1 MYNAKLVREKISR
14 TNDFGQAGDTYRKFE
29 DWERDELI
37 SNLVDALKICK
48 PVIQQKMIQYFTNA
62 DPDYGRRV
70 AEGLAAAK
78 VDSEHMGSAA
88 NREGAEIAEQSGRA
102 RMAIKD

>member
-1 MYNAKLVREKISR
+1 MYNAKLVHEKLAGR
-14 TNDFGQAGDTYRKFE
+14 TTSDKLGDTYRKFE

-48 PVIQQKMIQYFTNA
+48 PVIQQKMIEYFTNA

-78 VDSEHMGSAA
+78 VDS
-88 NREGAEIAEQSGRA
+88 RA
-102 RMAIKD
+102 YGLCR